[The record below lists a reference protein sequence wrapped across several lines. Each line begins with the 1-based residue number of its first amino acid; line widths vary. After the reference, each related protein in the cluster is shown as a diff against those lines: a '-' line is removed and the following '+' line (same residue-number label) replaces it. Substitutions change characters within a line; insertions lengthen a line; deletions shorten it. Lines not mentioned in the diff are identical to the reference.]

1 MKYILT
7 TLFLV
12 CAVFITHA
20 EAKSKGSISV
30 GYKVEDSVG
39 KNINAHQKWNKE
51 FDNWQFE
58 TETNYYFTT
67 TESYQER
74 RHNENK
80 VRTDRGDGEYEV
92 ILNLS
97 EKHYAINNLG
107 FNYNRFREVQKF
119 RPHMGI
125 GWGWK
130 FFRND
135 RWKMSNELTLTQMGK
150 EGFSEMVYRNS
161 LWVRY
166 KHPESKWTFT
176 NKYLFEN
183 GSDVHK
189 LTKNEMIVTYNLTK
203 KTTFSV
209 RDLYIT
215 DDAEE
220 EYSVT
225 YMTLGYKF

>member
-1 MKYILT
+1 MKKILVV
-7 TLFLV
+7 LAASLLSACV
-12 CAVFITHA
+12 IVFPF
-20 EAKSKGSISV
+20 EAQSKGSVNI

-39 KNINAHQKWNKE
+39 KNINGHQKWTKE
-51 FDNWQFE
+51 FDQWQFE
-58 TETNYYFTT
+58 TETNYYYTT
-67 TESYQER
+67 IDGEEKT
-74 RHNENK
+74 N
-80 VRTDRGDGEYEV
+80 RGDGEYEV

-97 EKHYAINNLG
+97 EKHYAINNFG
-107 FNYNRFREVQKF
+107 FNYNKFRDTQAL

-150 EGFSEMVYRNS
+150 EGYSEMVYRNS
-161 LWVRY
+161 LWLRY

-189 LTKNEMIVTYNLTK
+189 LTKNELIISYKLTEN
-203 KTTFSV
+203 TNFSV